1 MAKRI
6 GLLTSGGDAPGMNA
20 CIRAV
25 VRSACA
31 SGKKVYGFYR
41 GFEGLIHNRSIPM
54 WPETVS
60 GIIARGGTCLKTARS
75 EAFKTPEGQEKAI
88 QTLREHELDALIVIG
103 GDGSFR
109 GALDLYKK
117 TQISVVGIPGTIDND
132 LQGTDY
138 TIGFDT
144 ALNTAVEA
152 IDRIRDTAESHD
164 RVFIIEVMGRDSGR
178 IALSA
183 ALAGGAEGLLLPEIH
198 NDFESLVHSIQNW
211 RHTKSSR
218 IIVVGEGD
226 ENGGALHIARILQNQ
241 FTSLEFKVTIL
252 GHLQRGGKPT
262 ALERIYAST
271 MGEFAV
277 QQLDQFRYPVM
288 VGIQNQKPLSVLL
301 SEAVKVKPPLD
312 PILYHTFL
320 TLSQ

>member
-1 MAKRI
+1 M
-6 GLLTSGGDAPGMNA
+6 
-20 CIRAV
+20 
-25 VRSACA
+25 
-31 SGKKVYGFYR
+31 
-41 GFEGLIHNRSIPM
+41 
-54 WPETVS
+54 
-60 GIIARGGTCLKTARS
+60 
-75 EAFKTPEGQEKAI
+75 
-88 QTLREHELDALIVIG
+88 
-103 GDGSFR
+103 
-109 GALDLYKK
+109 
-117 TQISVVGIPGTIDND
+117 
-132 LQGTDY
+132 
-138 TIGFDT
+138 
-144 ALNTAVEA
+144 
-152 IDRIRDTAESHD
+152 
-164 RVFIIEVMGRDSGR
+164 
-178 IALSA
+178 
-183 ALAGGAEGLLLPEIH
+183 PEIH

-241 FTSLEFKVTIL
+241 FTSMEFKVTIL